1 MIYRRVHQLLLAIV
15 LATVLMCSLIVIA
28 TYMDDRRIDKD
39 MRSTT
44 ATVINTSWTTASIRF
59 YDEEGNYHTPTKGVS
74 YPTGLEVD
82 QRILVEY
89 EKSDPNNVRVAGR
102 RWTLSLIPAF
112 STVLVVSVLVGLF
125 TLCFPRNRQKVK
137 EMKSKFRF

>member
-15 LATVLMCSLIVIA
+15 LGTLVMCTLLVLASYV
-28 TYMDDRRIDKD
+28 DDRRIDGD

-44 ATVINTSWTTASIRF
+44 ATVISTSWTSTSIRF
-59 YDEEGNYHTPTKGVS
+59 RDEEGNYQTPRRGLS

-82 QRILVEY
+82 QRVLVEY
-89 EKSDPNNVRVAGR
+89 EKGNPDNVRVAGR

-112 STVLVVSVLVGLF
+112 STALVVSVVVALF

-137 EMKSKFRF
+137 EMKSKFRL